1 MLGRKAM
8 AMVDRRASA
17 RANRSKGKGSVSGSA
32 LFADLYEFTMLR
44 AYFELKMDAQATFS
58 LFVRKLPPQRAF
70 LIAAGLS
77 EALETIE
84 NLRFE
89 PKQIDYLASLDL
101 FSRPFLDWLAG
112 FRFSGDIYAMREG
125 TPFFENEP
133 IMEVVAPI
141 AEAQLIETLVLN
153 QIGLQTVL
161 ASKAARVVSAAR
173 GRSVIDFGARRAQG
187 VDAANK
193 GARAF
198 YIGGV
203 ESTSNVAAGDHYRLP
218 VAGTM
223 AHSFVEA
230 CASETDAFRSFS
242 DVFPDTTLLVDTYD
256 TIEGVKKVVALAEER
271 GAGFKVRA
279 VRIDSGD
286 LDMLSREARRILDEA
301 GLSGVQIVASG
312 GLDETRIDELTS
324 RGAPIDAFG
333 VGTDMAVSS
342 DAPAL
347 DIAYK
352 LTEYAGEGRM
362 KLSAGKRSLPGRKQ
376 VFREFRDG
384 AAVGDVIARHDETLP
399 GAPLLEPFMLSGR
412 RVSEPSR
419 DLQRIRAYAKAQLAA
434 LPPHLRT
441 LRPPEPRY
449 EVAISDELARY
460 ERATL
465 ARLIG

>member
-1 MLGRKAM
+1 M
-8 AMVDRRASA
+8 S
-17 RANRSKGKGSVSGSA
+17 SSA

-58 LFVRKLPPQRAF
+58 LFVRKLPPQRNF
-70 LIAAGLS
+70 LIAAGLNDLLD
-77 EALETIE
+77 EIE

-89 PKQIDYLASLDL
+89 PPQIDYLASLE
-101 FSRPFLDWLAG
+101 FSSQPFLDWLAN

-125 TPFFENEP
+125 TPLFENEP

-153 QIGLQTVL
+153 QIGLQTIL
-161 ASKAARVVSAAR
+161 ASKAARVVAAAR
-173 GRSVIDFGARRAQG
+173 GASIVDFGARRAQG
-187 VDAANK
+187 LDAATK

-203 ESTSNVAAGDHYRLP
+203 ESTSIVAAGQRYGLP

-223 AHSFVEA
+223 AHSFVQA
-230 CASETDAFRSFS
+230 RASEMDAFRSFS

-256 TIEGVKKVVALAEER
+256 TIDGVRKVVALAKER
-271 GAGFKVRA
+271 GADFKVRA
-279 VRIDSGD
+279 VRLDSGD
-286 LDMLSREARRILDEA
+286 LDALSREARRILDAA
-301 GLSGVQIVASG
+301 GLTNVQIVASG
-312 GLDETRIDELTS
+312 GLDETKIDELTA
-324 RGAPIDAFG
+324 RDAPIDIFG

-352 LTEYAGEGRM
+352 LTEYAGKGRM

-384 AAVGDVIARHDETLP
+384 AAVEDVIARSSETLP
-399 GAPLLEPFMLSGR
+399 GVALLQPAMVAGR
-412 RVSEPSR
+412 RVEAPSS
-419 DLQRIRAYAKAQLAA
+419 DLQHIRAYAKEQLAA
-434 LPPHLRT
+434 LPPKLRA
-441 LRPPEPRY
+441 LDSHERY
-449 EVAISDELARY
+449 DVAISSELAEY
-460 ERATL
+460 ERETRE
-465 ARLIG
+465 RLTE

>member
-1 MLGRKAM
+1 
-8 AMVDRRASA
+8 
-17 RANRSKGKGSVSGSA
+17 VSSSA

-44 AYFELKMDAQATFS
+44 AYFELGMDAQATFS
-58 LFVRKLPPQRAF
+58 LFVRNLPPQRNF
-70 LIAAGLS
+70 LIAAGMNDLLD
-77 EALETIE
+77 EIE

-89 PKQIDYLASLDL
+89 PPQIDYLASLE
-101 FSRPFLDWLAG
+101 FSSKPFLDWLAN

-153 QIGLQTVL
+153 QIGLQTIL
-161 ASKAARVVSAAR
+161 ASKAARVVAAAR
-173 GRSVIDFGARRAQG
+173 GRNVVDFGARRAQG
-187 VDAANK
+187 IDAANK

-203 ESTSNVAAGDHYRLP
+203 ESTSNVAAGQAYGLP

-230 CASETDAFRSFS
+230 CASEMEAFRSFS

-256 TIEGVKKVVALAEER
+256 TIDGVKKVVALAKER
-271 GAGFKVRA
+271 GANFKVHA
-279 VRIDSGD
+279 VRLDSGD
-286 LDMLSREARRILDEA
+286 LDALSREARRILDDA
-301 GLSGVQIVASG
+301 GLTNVQIVASG
-312 GLDETRIDELTS
+312 GLDETKIDELTS
-324 RGAPIDAFG
+324 RDAPIDIFG

-362 KLSAGKRSLPGRKQ
+362 KLSIGKRSLPGRKQ

-384 AAVGDVIARHDETLP
+384 VAVRDVIARHSETLA
-399 GAPLLEPFMLSGR
+399 GVPLLQPVMVAGR
-412 RVSEPSR
+412 RVATQSS
-419 DLQRIRAYAKAQLAA
+419 DLQQIRAYAKEQLAA
-434 LPPHLRT
+434 LPPVLRA
-441 LRPPEPRY
+441 LHSHERY
-449 EVAISDELARY
+449 EVAISDELGKF
-460 ERATL
+460 ERETR
-465 ARLIG
+465 ARLTD

>member
-1 MLGRKAM
+1 M
-8 AMVDRRASA
+8 AS
-17 RANRSKGKGSVSGSA
+17 SA

-58 LFVRKLPPQRAF
+58 LFVRKLPPQRNF
-70 LIAAGLS
+70 LIAAGLNDLLD
-77 EALETIE
+77 EIE

-89 PKQIDYLASLDL
+89 PPQIDYLASFE
-101 FSRPFLDWLAG
+101 FSSQPFLDWLAN

-133 IMEVVAPI
+133 IMEVVAPV

-153 QIGLQTVL
+153 QIGLQTIL
-161 ASKAARVVSAAR
+161 ASKAARVVAAAR
-173 GRSVIDFGARRAQG
+173 GASIVDFGARRAQG
-187 VDAANK
+187 LDAATK

-203 ESTSNVAAGDHYRLP
+203 ESTSNVAAGQRYGLP

-223 AHSFVEA
+223 AHSFVQA
-230 CASETDAFRSFS
+230 CATEREAFRCFS

-256 TIEGVKKVVALAEER
+256 TIDGVKKVVALAKER
-271 GAGFKVRA
+271 GADFKVRA
-279 VRIDSGD
+279 VRLDSGD
-286 LDMLSREARRILDEA
+286 LDALSREARRILDGA
-301 GLSGVQIVASG
+301 GLTHVQIVASG
-312 GLDETRIDELTS
+312 GLDETKIDELTA
-324 RGAPIDAFG
+324 RDAPIDIFG

-384 AAVGDVIARHDETLP
+384 AAVKDVIARHSETLP
-399 GAPLLEPFMLSGR
+399 GVALLQPVMLSGR
-412 RVSEPSR
+412 RIAEQPR
-419 DLQRIRAYAKAQLAA
+419 DLQHIRAYAKEQLAA
-434 LPPHLRT
+434 LPPKLRA
-441 LRPPEPRY
+441 LDWHERY
-449 EVAISDELARY
+449 DVAISSELAEY
-460 ERATL
+460 ERETRG
-465 ARLIG
+465 RLTE

>member
-1 MLGRKAM
+1 M
-8 AMVDRRASA
+8 S
-17 RANRSKGKGSVSGSA
+17 SSA

-44 AYFELKMDAQATFS
+44 AYFELGMDAQATFS
-58 LFVRKLPPQRAF
+58 LFVRKLPPQRNF
-70 LIAAGLS
+70 LIAAGLNDLLD
-77 EALETIE
+77 EIE

-89 PKQIDYLASLDL
+89 APQIDYLASLE
-101 FSRPFLDWLAG
+101 FSSKPFLDWLAN

-125 TPFFENEP
+125 APFFENEP

-153 QIGLQTVL
+153 QIGLQTIL
-161 ASKAARVVSAAR
+161 ASKAARIVAAAR
-173 GRSVIDFGARRAQG
+173 GRSVVDFGARRAQG
-187 VDAANK
+187 IDAANK

-203 ESTSNVAAGDHYRLP
+203 ESTSNVAAGQAYGLP

-223 AHSFVEA
+223 AHSFVQA
-230 CASETDAFRSFS
+230 CASEMEAFRSFS

-256 TIEGVKKVVALAEER
+256 TIEGVKKVVALARER
-271 GAGFKVRA
+271 GANFKIRA
-279 VRIDSGD
+279 VRLDSGD
-286 LDMLSREARRILDEA
+286 LDALSREARRILDDA
-301 GLSGVQIVASG
+301 GLSHVQIVASG
-312 GLDETRIDELTS
+312 GLDETKIHELTS
-324 RGAPIDAFG
+324 RAAPIDIFG

-384 AAVGDVIARHDETLP
+384 VAVGDVIARHSETLA
-399 GAPLLEPFMLSGR
+399 GVPLLQPVMLSGR
-412 RVSEPSR
+412 RVAASP
-419 DLQRIRAYAKAQLAA
+419 DLQKIRAYAKEQIAV
-434 LPPHLRT
+434 LPPKLLSLSSHQ
-441 LRPPEPRY
+441 RY
-449 EVAISDELARY
+449 EVAISDELAKF
-460 ERATL
+460 ERETR
-465 ARLIG
+465 ARLID

>member
-1 MLGRKAM
+1 
-8 AMVDRRASA
+8 
-17 RANRSKGKGSVSGSA
+17 VSSSA

-44 AYFELKMDAQATFS
+44 AYFELGMDAQATFS
-58 LFVRKLPPQRAF
+58 LFVRNLPPQRNF
-70 LIAAGLS
+70 LIAAGLNDLLD
-77 EALETIE
+77 EIE

-89 PKQIDYLASLDL
+89 PQQIDYLASLE
-101 FSRPFLDWLAG
+101 FSSKPFLDWLAN

-141 AEAQLIETLVLN
+141 AEAQLIETLILN
-153 QIGLQTVL
+153 QIGLQTIL
-161 ASKAARVVSAAR
+161 TSKAARVVAAAR
-173 GRSVIDFGARRAQG
+173 GRSVVDFGARRAQG
-187 VDAANK
+187 IDAANK

-203 ESTSNVAAGDHYRLP
+203 ESTSNVAAGQAYGLP

-230 CASETDAFRSFS
+230 CASEMEAFRSFS

-256 TIEGVKKVVALAEER
+256 TIEGVKKVVALAKER
-271 GAGFKVRA
+271 GADFKVGA
-279 VRIDSGD
+279 VRLDSGD
-286 LDMLSREARRILDEA
+286 LDALSREARRILDDA
-301 GLSGVQIVASG
+301 GLSHVQIVASG
-312 GLDETRIDELTS
+312 GLDETKIDALTS
-324 RGAPIDAFG
+324 RGAPIDIFG

-362 KLSAGKRSLPGRKQ
+362 KLSPGKRSLPGRKQ

-384 AAVGDVIARHDETLP
+384 VAVRDVIARHSETLA
-399 GAPLLEPFMLSGR
+399 GVPLLQPVMLSGR
-412 RVSEPSR
+412 RVAAQSC
-419 DLQRIRAYAKAQLAA
+419 DLQQFRAYAKEQIAA
-434 LPPHLRT
+434 LPQSLRA
-441 LRPPEPRY
+441 LHSHEHY
-449 EVAISDELARY
+449 DVAISSALAEY
-460 ERATL
+460 ERKTR
-465 ARLIG
+465 ARLID